1 MTKQKKKNKK
11 QTNKKKNKNQETLNL
26 VGRNLEFHFA
36 GLRRSIS
43 TLPPG
48 GVREGHTGSQD
59 FQSCHMVAPLAC
71 RIHRDHAGGQ
81 NLHSQAEVTRSL
93 PLLTSTAA
101 E

>member
-1 MTKQKKKNKK
+1 MTKKKKKK
-11 QTNKKKNKNQETLNL
+11 EPRTLNL
-26 VGRNLEFHFA
+26 VGRNLEFHFG

-59 FQSCHMVAPLAC
+59 FQSCHMVAPLDC
-71 RIHRDHAGGQ
+71 TIHRDHAGGQ
-81 NLHSQAEVTRSL
+81 NLHPQAEVTKSL